1 MATTTLP
8 IVTRAARVYLVNQ
21 PVSSDLALWT
31 GMVDQGVISLPQLID
46 KLSDP
51 EVRGSQISDYLT
63 RMYFLLLDRAPDL
76 SSFSWAMS
84 QLESGQSLSQIALAG
99 LGVRGGLLSSQL
111 GLSNSEF
118 VTKLAAQ
125 VFTNPQNV
133 YGLSTQLEQYAR
145 QLDQGILKR
154 EELVEIAAKFES
166 TLTRFNADI
175 ATAQVY
181 LASTGAMPSRAELN
195 AASNKS
201 AVDLATNL
209 FTASGIS
216 PYGELPYLSV
226 LGSNLSVS
234 GNITAALN
242 INLAQ
247 ETSDLGG
254 NQFYRLFITKDGGS
268 TVSGVQFSSGLLEGV
283 TSLDATKLPAALKGF
298 AAVASDAGGVIKAP
312 AVASTLTGGPGAD
325 TLFGGAGKDALVA
338 GAGNDLLQGGDGDD
352 VLTAGAGL
360 DRLVGGAGID
370 TFTLPDKIT
379 MATATTKTTVSDF
392 GYGKDVLNLAPMLG
406 NFDKTKSVTP
416 ILGAGDRSNGY
427 VDMSAMTESSVAL
440 VFNTGIWGTSSTKD
454 LTPRTAGQI
463 AELFYS
469 SANNTE
475 TPIVFKKAVTIGQV
489 FSVISYD
496 PVNGADIW
504 LIQNM
509 APLTTVTQ
517 SEISLVGHLDLSSS
531 GNLWTALTT
540 AGTIVS

>member
-1 MATTTLP
+1 
-8 IVTRAARVYLVNQ
+8 
-21 PVSSDLALWT
+21 
-31 GMVDQGVISLPQLID
+31 MVDQGVISLPQLID

-51 EVRGSQISDYLT
+51 EVRGSQVSDYLT

-133 YGLSTQLEQYAR
+133 YGLSTQLEQYVR

-181 LASTGAMPSRAELN
+181 LASTGALPSRAELN

-325 TLFGGAGKDALVA
+325 TLVGGAGKDTLVA

-392 GYGKDVLNLAPMLG
+392 GYGKDVLNLGPMLG

-469 SANNTE
+469 STNNTE

-517 SEISLVGHLDLSSS
+517 GEISLVGHLDLSSS